1 MTDSKELTKRIRGAG
16 YTLEDVAAE
25 LGITRQ
31 ALDYKIHNREN
42 ASGNQAQFKQS
53 EIAKLRQ
60 LLNLNLTATNA
71 IFFETK

>member
-1 MTDSKELTKRIRGAG
+1 MTNSKELTNRIRGAG
-16 YTLEDVAAE
+16 YNFEDIANI

-31 ALDYKIHNREN
+31 SLDNKINNRTL
-42 ASGNQAQFKQS
+42 ASGKRAEFKQG

-71 IFFETK
+71 IFFSVN